1 MIELQNYLDNRLVKL
16 NRGEIPNWQIVKDL
30 RESGLIDKKG
40 NVLKLTSN
48 VSL

>member
-1 MIELQNYLDNRLVKL
+1 MIELQTYLDNRLGKL
-16 NRGEIPNWQIVKDL
+16 NRGEIPKAQILKDL

-40 NVLKLTSN
+40 NVLKLTRN